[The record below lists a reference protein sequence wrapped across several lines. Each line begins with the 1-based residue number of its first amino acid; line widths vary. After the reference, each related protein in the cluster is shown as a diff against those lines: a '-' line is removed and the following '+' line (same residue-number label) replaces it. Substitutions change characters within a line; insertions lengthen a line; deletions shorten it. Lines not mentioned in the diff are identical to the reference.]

1 MLSYICNRV
10 GEFNFLFDIIDEEY
24 DFSNTKTKTFLFD
37 RYNNNFN
44 KKQIIL
50 RYSLINEEIKELQ
63 EALYNSDIIET
74 IDALCD
80 ILYVVAGAKV
90 YFNYKDNDKE
100 YIMISNNQSLN
111 VYETK
116 ILFQNN
122 FNDISKIIT
131 DMDSESVKLNNIT
144 NLIINKYY
152 DNEIILNYNKHL
164 DSIIKY
170 VFDISLLLN
179 INIIKFFD
187 IVHKSNMSKIC
198 LSENEAIQT
207 IENYL
212 KDIQKRYIT
221 PTYRKKYLKNKVYYI
236 IYDEN
241 TTKILKNIN
250 YTSAY
255 FI

>member
-1 MLSYICNRV
+1 MN
-10 GEFNFLFDIIDEEY
+10 
-24 DFSNTKTKTFLFD
+24 
-37 RYNNNFN
+37 
-44 KKQIIL
+44 
-50 RYSLINEEIKELQ
+50 
-63 EALYNSDIIET
+63 
-74 IDALCD
+74 
-80 ILYVVAGAKV
+80 
-90 YFNYKDNDKE
+90 
-100 YIMISNNQSLN
+100 SNNQKLN

-122 FNDISKIIT
+122 FNNISKIIT
-131 DMDSESVKLNNIT
+131 DIESESVKLNNIT
-144 NLIINKYY
+144 NTIVNKYY
-152 DNEIILNYNKHL
+152 DNEIILNYNKYL

-236 IYDEN
+236 VYDEN

-250 YTSAY
+250 YNSVY
-255 FI
+255 FT